1 MRPRLSG
8 LEITGSSFMDGGR
21 CCGSKKWGKLC
32 GMSGGSGVCKLRGG
46 NLPAYLKIQLGHHC
60 GWK

>member
-1 MRPRLSG
+1 
-8 LEITGSSFMDGGR
+8 MDGGG
-21 CCGSKKWGKLC
+21 CCGSKKWGEVR

-46 NLPAYLKIQLGHHC
+46 NLPAYLKIQLGRHC